1 MVHIR
6 MYAYKNVLSWRR
18 SSEPQM
24 YPRKGSKFNK
34 LSEVWR
40 CLNILKEVDSSIDWH
55 GYDCLT
61 LQYTSNEF
69 LKKYES

>member
-1 MVHIR
+1 MF
-6 MYAYKNVLSWRR
+6 
-18 SSEPQM
+18 
-24 YPRKGSKFNK
+24 YPDVDRQSLKCRVRKGSKFKK